1 MTPIILRRTR
11 GPLPEM
17 EMNSLE
23 VIGTCGT
30 DGSKKSAMTMGVN
43 IIRTQDGKAKKIFVK

>member
-1 MTPIILRRTR
+1 MTPIILGRT
-11 GPLPEM
+11 PCLLPEM

-43 IIRTQDGKAKKIFVK
+43 IIRTQDGKAKKVFVK

>member
-17 EMNSLE
+17 EMKSLE
-23 VIGTCGT
+23 VISTCGT

-43 IIRTQDGKAKKIFVK
+43 IIRTQDGKVKKIFVK

>member
-1 MTPIILRRTR
+1 MTPIILGRT
-11 GPLPEM
+11 PCLLPEM

-43 IIRTQDGKAKKIFVK
+43 IIHTQDGKAKKVFVK